1 MSFPSTLSASSLRH
15 FSLTP
20 LSSLGCQGLS
30 LNSLSPTSSFPRLL
44 DAKISKKL
52 RRLPTTNPSTKTST
66 VNRYYPPAASS
77 FNPTMVRLLPTFSS
91 APSPP
96 FLFVSIP
103 QWCDCCV
110 KRICGNFQIGKW
122 FQSHNGAIAAFR
134 RCHLYHLPKS
144 FQSHNGAIAAPIA
157 LNAPAAIDACF
168 NPTMVRL
175 LQTSCRPVQILATWF
190 QSHNGAIA
198 ATAPKGMRKWG
209 TNVSIPQWCDC
220 C

>member
-77 FNPTMVRLLPTFSS
+77 FNPTMVRLLPCLQRHRKARS
-91 APSPP
+91 
-96 FLFVSIP
+96 VISIP

-110 KRICGNFQIGKW
+110 FDREK
-122 FQSHNGAIAAFR
+122 
-134 RCHLYHLPKS
+134 YV
-144 FQSHNGAIAAPIA
+144 A
-157 LNAPAAIDACF
+157 LTSYF

-175 LQTSCRPVQILATWF
+175 LPDSRW
-190 QSHNGAIA
+190 
-198 ATAPKGMRKWG
+198 
-209 TNVSIPQWCDC
+209 
-220 C
+220 